1 MKLKDL
7 SKEFRT
13 ELTKAVRLSV
23 FLSAV
28 VFGFLVFQNRTAD
41 HEERTADRQPK
52 CRTITRMPAS
62 EGVANVDLDNC
73 RD

>member
-1 MKLKDL
+1 MKFKDL
-7 SKEFRT
+7 SKEFRA

-23 FLSAV
+23 FLTAL

-41 HEERTADRQPK
+41 HEELTADRKTK
-52 CRTITRMPAS
+52 CRTVTRMPAS
-62 EGVANVDLDNC
+62 EGNGNADLDNC

>member
-1 MKLKDL
+1 MKFNDL

-23 FLSAV
+23 FLSAL
-28 VFGFLVFQNRTAD
+28 VFGFLIFQNRTAD
-41 HEERTADRQPK
+41 HEELTADRKAK
-52 CRTITRMPAS
+52 CRTVTRMPAS
-62 EGVANVDLDNC
+62 EGGIDLENC